1 MILKILLIVGLI
13 AAIYFIFI
21 KKKPQQVQETKD
33 ANKKDVPRSNEMV
46 ECSTCQIYC
55 SLDDVLLSNGKYY
68 CSKEC
73 LEKSK

>member
-13 AAIYFIFI
+13 AVVYFIFI
-21 KKKPQQVQETKD
+21 KKTPQVQNTKETK
-33 ANKKDVPRSNEMV
+33 KKDEPQSNDMV

-55 SLDDVLLSNGKYY
+55 SIDDALLSNGKYY